1 MFNPFHFFKALRE
14 QKKKNKLFNK
24 PARSAIKFKKKY
36 PNYMIGANCYGLPEI
51 KHQHPDA
58 TLKIGSYCSFAK
70 NVQIFMGGNHRTD
83 WVSTYPFPSFFKEAE
98 HIKYSTISKGDVII
112 GNDVWLCENVTIL
125 SGITI
130 GDGAIIANGA
140 MVTKDVAAY
149 SIVGGNPAKHIR
161 WRFDETTRGT
171 LMQSAWWVWPEE
183 ELLKVVHLLCSDNLT
198 DFLQYAN
205 IRVSSETTNQH

>member
-1 MFNPFHFFKALRE
+1 MFNLFHFFEKLRE
-14 QKKKNKLFNK
+14 QKKKKKLLNK
-24 PARSAIKFKKKY
+24 PTRSAIKFKKKY
-36 PNYMIGANCYGLPEI
+36 PNYMVGANCYGLPVI

-58 TLKIGSYCSFAK
+58 SLRIGSYCSFAK

-83 WVSTYPFPSFFKEAE
+83 WVTTYRFPIFFKEAD
-98 HIKYSTISKGDVII
+98 HIESSATTNGEVII

-130 GDGAIIANGA
+130 GDGAVIANGA
-140 MVTKDVAAY
+140 IVTKDVAAY

-161 WRFDETTRGT
+161 WRFDEITRAA
-171 LMQSAWWVWPEE
+171 LLQSAWWSWPED

-205 IRVSSETTNQH
+205 NRISSKIKN